1 MSGMLTATC
10 PCCNEDY
17 SYSDIMDANLFGEVI
32 LFNVTSSISDSDEE
46 NEFTDDDYDDLV
58 HSRAN
63 E

>member
-1 MSGMLTATC
+1 
-10 PCCNEDY
+10 
-17 SYSDIMDANLFGEVI
+17 MDANLFGEVI